1 LAVCYKSIFAE
12 IHPCLGLSD
21 LPVGRQAVGR
31 EIIKMDKFFT
41 LIMYM
46 LWMATLVGLV
56 IITFTNFQYID
67 LNVIVCVLT
76 IFTGINTII
85 TIKRGSA

>member
-1 LAVCYKSIFAE
+1 
-12 IHPCLGLSD
+12 
-21 LPVGRQAVGR
+21 
-31 EIIKMDKFFT
+31 MDKFFT
-41 LIMYM
+41 IIMYV
-46 LWMATLVGLV
+46 LWMATLFGLV

-85 TIKRGSA
+85 TIKRGSE

>member
-1 LAVCYKSIFAE
+1 L
-12 IHPCLGLSD
+12 PCL
-21 LPVGRQAVGR
+21 PCRQVGDRQVLGR
-31 EIIKMDKFFT
+31 EIIKMDKFFAF
-41 LIMYM
+41 IMYV

-85 TIKRGSA
+85 TIKRGSS